1 MAPRSLRLAILQLNS
16 TVGDLTANSAAI
28 LKMLRLAE
36 GAGAD
41 LAVTPELSLTGY
53 PPEDLLL
60 RPQFI
65 RSAKDQLR
73 RLASQTRSTALVCGY
88 PEAADHPAVLR
99 GKTYNAAAV
108 LHQKHLAA
116 NYRKMALPNYGVFD
130 EQRYFTPGSHP
141 LALDLRGKNGSQ
153 ARVAVS
159 ICEDLWP
166 DGGGIFFKALT
177 KSRPD
182 ILINLSASPFAR
194 GKMAE
199 RLKAMKAAVR
209 ITGAHIVYVNL
220 IGGQDELVFDGRSFV
235 MAPDGKLIGRAAAFA
250 EDMLCVDIPLRG
262 NGTRRHTSAST
273 IHKTLQLTKISNS
286 STAKNTPPPTQ
297 WPAAGSDEEVLAG
310 IELSLR
316 DYVQKNRFASVGV
329 AMSGGIDSALV
340 AAIAVRALGP
350 QKVIG
355 VTLPSNI
362 TSKATLADAVAQSKT
377 MGIQFFNI
385 PIRSIMSS
393 FLTVLQ
399 PSTRDGSGGAMEE
412 NLQARVRGT
421 VMMALSNRMGFLL
434 LATGNK
440 SELATGYCTLYGD
453 MAGGFAP
460 IKDLTKGWVYR
471 LAKCIN
477 RLESRPWI
485 PVSVIRRAPTAELKP
500 GQKDQDTLPPYP
512 ILDDILE
519 QYVER
524 DIPAQPLIRSGHKS
538 THVLDTAR
546 RVLLNEY
553 KRRQAP
559 IGPKISQKAFGR
571 DRRMPITQ
579 RAGEQY

>member
-1 MAPRSLRLAILQLNS
+1 MATRSLRLAILQLNS

-36 GAGAD
+36 HAGAD
-41 LAVTPELSLTGY
+41 LAVTPELALTGY

-73 RLASQTRSTALVCGY
+73 RLASQTRSAALICGY
-88 PEAADHPAVLR
+88 PEAADHPASMR
-99 GKTYNAAAV
+99 GKTHNAAAV
-108 LHQKHLAA
+108 LYRRRLAA

-130 EQRYFTPGSHP
+130 EQRYFTPGSRP
-141 LALDLRGKNGSQ
+141 LLLDLSRRDGLRS
-153 ARVAVS
+153 RLAVS

-166 DGGGIFFKALT
+166 DGGGIYFKALA
-177 KSRPD
+177 KSKPE

-199 RLKAMKAAVR
+199 RLKAMKVAAR
-209 ITGAHIVYVNL
+209 ITGAYVVYVNL

-235 MAPDGKLIGRAAAFA
+235 MAPDGKLLGRAAAFA
-250 EDMLCVDIPLRG
+250 EDVLCVDIPLRQ
-262 NGTRRHTSAST
+262 NGARRQSSASVMRQ
-273 IHKTLQLTKISNS
+273 TLQLNQSPHS
-286 STAKNTPPPTQ
+286 AAKKPPMAAH
-297 WPAAGSDEEVLAG
+297 WPIAGSNEEVLAG
-310 IELSLR
+310 IELSLK

-350 QKVIG
+350 KKVIG
-355 VTLPSNI
+355 VTLPSGI
-362 TSKATLADAVAQSKT
+362 TSKATLADAVLQART

-385 PIRSIMSS
+385 PIRSIVSS
-393 FLTVLQ
+393 FIGALQ
-399 PSTRDGSGGAMEE
+399 PSLRNGSGAAVEE

-421 VMMALSNRMGFLL
+421 VMMALSNRLGFLL

-477 RLESRPWI
+477 RLEGRPYI
-485 PVSVIRRAPTAELKP
+485 PTSVIRRAPTAELKP

-519 QYVER
+519 KYIER
-524 DIPAQPLIRSGHKS
+524 DIPARALIQNGHRPAQ
-538 THVLDTAR
+538 VLDTAR
-546 RVLLNEY
+546 RVILNEY

-559 IGPKISQKAFGR
+559 IGPKISPKAFGR